1 MSTEEQGHIADLEA
15 QVAQLTTSLETAS
28 TACMV
33 LKQQQREGWA
43 QFGATPV
50 DVQKRVVEL
59 ESAIKKLHKAKG
71 RYNSQNAVCD
81 LYDLL
86 GLHTV
91 RTDQSVQLDSD
102 LASGQGE
109 AMKLT
114 NNELYD
120 VYEAAAKQP
129 LLPKEIEIFLLIS
142 RAIEAAVLAKL
153 ADKLHNAARYE
164 WLRTGDNDATLIVA
178 DKNNP
183 YLLLAEKLDS
193 GIDDAMLA
201 EKVKL

>member
-1 MSTEEQGHIADLEA
+1 
-15 QVAQLTTSLETAS
+15 
-28 TACMV
+28 
-33 LKQQQREGWA
+33 
-43 QFGATPV
+43 
-50 DVQKRVVEL
+50 
-59 ESAIKKLHKAKG
+59 
-71 RYNSQNAVCD
+71 
-81 LYDLL
+81 
-86 GLHTV
+86 
-91 RTDQSVQLDSD
+91 
-102 LASGQGE
+102 
-109 AMKLT
+109 MKLT
-114 NNELYD
+114 NNELYA
-120 VYEAAAKQP
+120 VYEASAKQT
-129 LLPKEIEIFLLIS
+129 LLPKEIDIFLLVS